1 MMGMQKKYR
10 FIVVLL
16 LVCPRLLMAGDK
28 RNIPLDLFLIID
40 GSSTLSTVQNAV
52 VRWLNEQ
59 VVDRTLQEGDR
70 LTVWV
75 AAEKG
80 EILFSATLKGPGD
93 KARIKRMFQSLEF
106 TGGTANFAGVLRD
119 ATARIRQ
126 APSLAYTLL
135 ISGSTTGSAPSLGG
149 DAVGLLRF
157 TRVEEYPGWRAMVIG
172 LGLSSQVQ
180 KAASDYLQGV
190 R

>member
-1 MMGMQKKYR
+1 MQKKYR
-10 FIVVLL
+10 VILVFVLL
-16 LVCPRLLMAGDK
+16 FPRVLGAGDR

-40 GSSTLSTVQNAV
+40 GSSTLKNVQNAV

-59 VVDRTLQEGDR
+59 VVDRILQEGDR
-70 LTVWV
+70 ITIWI

-80 EILFSATLKGPGD
+80 ELVFSDTLKGPGD
-93 KARIKRMFQSLEF
+93 KARIKRLFQSLQFKE
-106 TGGTANFAGVLRD
+106 GTANFAGVLRE
-119 ATARIRQ
+119 ATARIQQ

-135 ISGSTTGSAPSLGG
+135 VSGSTTGRAPSLGG

-157 TRVEEYPGWRAMVIG
+157 TRVEEFSGWRAMVIG
-172 LGLSSQVQ
+172 LGLTTRVQ
-180 KAASDYLQGV
+180 QAAAAYMQGG